1 MAQSGLQVTE
11 VGEGAPIQQLR
22 AAQDGTLAV
31 QRSSQRVEVYH
42 PRSGAMFVL
51 VRQGFRG
58 RELYC
63 ILKAL
68 KPPAPAAG
76 RRGPRGGR
84 GRR

>member
-1 MAQSGLQVTE
+1 MQVTE

-51 VRQGFRG
+51 VRP
-58 RELYC
+58 
-63 ILKAL
+63 KAL
-68 KPPAPAAG
+68 YP
-76 RRGPRGGR
+76 
-84 GRR
+84 